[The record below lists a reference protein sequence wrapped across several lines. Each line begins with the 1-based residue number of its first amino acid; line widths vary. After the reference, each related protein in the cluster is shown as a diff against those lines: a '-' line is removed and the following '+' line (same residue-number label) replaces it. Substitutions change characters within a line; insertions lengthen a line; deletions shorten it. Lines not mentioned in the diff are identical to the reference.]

1 MFAPVAL
8 ALCSSVWVHLCSCS
22 AATCCWQDMQH
33 KQRSFCRDSWICHS
47 CETEVLDSD
56 LISCEKFSLSRCLQL
71 REALLEEIRLA
82 ALTLRESAKFSV
94 GLASAISAHIHAS
107 LISNANLPGSRQ
119 FANQS
124 MHLEHARL
132 LEVEPLR
139 ALLSFLWI
147 QLGLRWEILPCN
159 QKAAE
164 LSLVSIHCS
173 SPKLASFK
181 PVVVYFLCFIA
192 SARRHHLTDQKE
204 VTNVLV
210 RRSMTDS
217 YVSLHTVLTSY
228 SKLYSRV
235 TC

>member
-1 MFAPVAL
+1 MACLHRWLWLCTALSGFINAPVLLPL
-8 ALCSSVWVHLCSCS
+8 AVGRTCSTKRDQFVVTVGFASHARQRCWTQTSS
-22 AATCCWQDMQH
+22 AM
-33 KQRSFCRDSWICHS
+33 RR
-47 CETEVLDSD
+47 
-56 LISCEKFSLSRCLQL
+56 FSLSRCLQL

-173 SPKLASFK
+173 SPKLASF
-181 PVVVYFLCFIA
+181 
-192 SARRHHLTDQKE
+192 
-204 VTNVLV
+204 
-210 RRSMTDS
+210 
-217 YVSLHTVLTSY
+217 
-228 SKLYSRV
+228 
-235 TC
+235 